1 MNEGLDL
8 INKVDGASPNFQTEL
23 AKQIAELAPEVVA
36 DGKIDVDKL
45 KELLAGGGT
54 SLNLMSDLACFGR
67 ARSALCAPRK
77 PQPLRP

>member
-45 KELLAGGGT
+45 KELLAGGG
-54 SLNLMSDLACFGR
+54 GR
-67 ARSALCAPRK
+67 L
-77 PQPLRP
+77 